1 MRSKLHQGAQNS
13 PRSAI
18 DVLSPST
25 PEQFNGEKYSSRV
38 KSLAKE
44 AAPINVAIQSKQ
56 ELDNVL
62 QDFRHLGFET
72 NLSVS
77 INVAIQSKQDL
88 DNVLQDLSHL
98 GFESNLSANFM

>member
-1 MRSKLHQGAQNS
+1 
-13 PRSAI
+13 
-18 DVLSPST
+18 
-25 PEQFNGEKYSSRV
+25 V
-38 KSLAKE
+38 KSLAKQ

-62 QDFRHLGFET
+62 QDFRHLGLES

-88 DNVLQDLSHL
+88 DNVFQDLSHL